1 MDTGEKVERSLDRKI
16 RVLRWLLET
25 PTHEELDED
34 GMGCIKHADTY
45 KIGVPH
51 MSLMSILHD
60 LRVTIV
66 DYSKIPLYDN
76 GDPVDGRWT
85 NDYVLDVSI
94 EKEDADRLSALLK
107 GYEKQ
112 LPKRKRPAIR
122 EKALELIAK
131 KIGDIDTEDNLIK
144 FLKSCGVDEEMI
156 IPNTK
161 WLMVFN
167 VMTYLASS
175 DKKSDKDAL
184 GKIIGGATHPLMHEG
199 NEGSALVLRKQFD
212 EYLKYDNMGIAYD
225 EKDGSYQALRNA
237 DDEEVGI
244 QLQEE
249 ADEALSSYEEHR
261 EQQLLFLSRP
271 ENKEKISMLR
281 KIYQSLMNVIFAFC
295 ENPAHPTVELNQDF
309 QSLSRLINKIKDD
322 LELSKVDRGPLSRNE
337 HFFILPFYN
346 LFSAEKVCQE
356 QDEELNWQRIR
367 PEMYAMYGDI
377 EDLYREVNGGDV
389 IAEPEIQKKLDEIQN
404 HLSVLRKEREA
415 ARTAVRQRIQ
425 ARAQNHSTIAAKIEI
440 TSLPEVRIKK
450 EEGDAILKN
459 TKGKSF
465 PFNLPRG
472 TKWEHFT
479 IQFLDKEK
487 VRITVKGRECE
498 TNFTDMGFDDR
509 RNGKPNQQWALLLIL
524 ARRGGE
530 LAWKDSEA
538 KKKYKK
544 TVQLLADGLS
554 AYFTQIDKD
563 PFWPYED
570 IDPSEKPYRSYKIK
584 LKLIPP
590 TNTDGIPEPEDK
602 DELGI
607 HAELNKFN
615 S

>member
-1 MDTGEKVERSLDRKI
+1 MHELQLAIASDLDIPLFDDDGRDIIGESEDH
-16 RVLRWLLET
+16 LLE
-25 PTHEELDED
+25 
-34 GMGCIKHADTY
+34 
-45 KIGVPH
+45 V
-51 MSLMSILHD
+51 
-60 LRVTIV
+60 VV
-66 DYSKIPLYDN
+66 
-76 GDPVDGRWT
+76 
-85 NDYVLDVSI
+85 

-107 GYEKQ
+107 EYEKQ
-112 LPKRKRPAIR
+112 LPKRKKPRIR

-131 KIGDIDTEDNLIK
+131 KIGDIDTEYNLIK
-144 FLKSCGVDEEMI
+144 FLKSCGVDEELI
-156 IPNTK
+156 IPDTK
-161 WLMVFN
+161 WRMVFN

-199 NEGSALVLRKQFD
+199 DGGSAFILRKQFD

-225 EKDGSYQALRNA
+225 EKDGSYEALRNA

-244 QLQEE
+244 QLQME
-249 ADEALSSYEEHR
+249 ADEALAPYEEYS
-261 EQQLLFLSRP
+261 EKQLLFLSRP

-281 KIYQSLMNVIFAFC
+281 KVYHSLINVVFAFC
-295 ENPAHPTVELNQDF
+295 ENPTRPTVELNQDF

-322 LELSKVDRGPLSRNE
+322 LELSTVDRGPLSRNE

-356 QDEELNWQRIR
+356 QDEELSWQRIR

-389 IAEPEIQKKLDEIQN
+389 IAEPEIQKKLDEIQLR
-404 HLSVLRKEREA
+404 LSTLRKERET
-415 ARTAVRQRIQ
+415 ARTAARRRIR
-425 ARAQNHSTIAAKIEI
+425 ARTKNSSTVAAKIEI

-450 EEGDAILKN
+450 EEDNTIPKN
-459 TKGKSF
+459 TKEKSF
-465 PFNLPRG
+465 PFDLPRG

-487 VRITVKGRECE
+487 VRITVKGKKYE
-498 TNFTDMGFDDR
+498 TNFADMGFGDQRD
-509 RNGKPNQQWALLLIL
+509 GKPNQQWVLLLIL
-524 ARRGGE
+524 AHKGGE
-530 LAWKDSEA
+530 LTWKDSEA

-544 TVQLLADGLS
+544 TVQLLANGLS
-554 AYFTQIDKD
+554 SYFTQIDKD

-570 IDPSEKPYRSYKIK
+570 IDPLEKPRRSYKIK

-590 TNTDGIPEPEDK
+590 TNTDSIPQPEDK

-607 HAELNKFN
+607 HEELNKFN